1 MMFILT
7 VFILLFIAVGINWT
21 ANRFIFR
28 PVRKEW
34 PLQLPWEQVFFRT
47 QDGTPLHALYLP
59 AKENKETLLFFH
71 GKAGNVTYFEDFAKT
86 YAKYGYGILLFDYRG
101 YGKSKG
107 RLTESHMYQDGAA
120 ALGYLLKKKMI
131 PAQKIVVWGYSLGN
145 GPAVQTAADFNILP
159 LKAVILQSPFTN
171 TAHMASY
178 ILLRRYRHGNWLQ
191 KWVSA
196 VFSPLFFNKK
206 FDNLAKI
213 RRIKA
218 PMLIAYSRQDVV
230 IPWQM
235 SCALADKAPRGTRR
249 YFSPRGEHEQFRWL
263 EKAAVNFLS
272 PGTFPARAGNGKNQ
286 KYSARQK

>member
-1 MMFILT
+1 MLLIF
-7 VFILLFIAVGINWT
+7 VFFLLLIAAVLLNWA

-34 PLQLPWEQVFFRT
+34 PLQLPWEQVTFRT
-47 QDGTPLHALYLP
+47 QNGTPLQALYLP

-86 YAKYGYGILLFDYRG
+86 YVKYGYGVLMFDYRG

-107 RLTESHMYQDGAA
+107 HLSEKNMYQDGAA
-120 ALGYLLKKKMI
+120 ALGYLLKERLL
-131 PAQKIVVWGYSLGN
+131 PAQKIVIWGYSLGN
-145 GPAVQTAADFNILP
+145 GPAVQAAVDFNILP

-171 TAHMASY
+171 TPGMASF

-196 VFSPLFFNKK
+196 VFKPIFFNKR
-206 FDNLAKI
+206 FDNYAKI
-213 RRIKA
+213 RQIKA
-218 PMLIAYSRQDVV
+218 PLLIAYSRQDKV

-235 SCALADKAPRGTRR
+235 SCALADKAPRFSRR

-263 EKAAVNFLS
+263 ERAAVEFLNS
-272 PGTFPARAGNGKNQ
+272 SNKGARGAKTAN
-286 KYSARQK
+286 RQK